1 MRASTTGEAA
11 YDREVASPK
20 SALTGWETVDDEQ
33 CRRATSIVELV
44 GRRWSSGILLALGR
58 GASRF
63 SEIVVTV
70 EGLSDRMLAVR
81 LKELE
86 HAGLIDR
93 IVEPTTPVTVRYR
106 LSPRGSD
113 LLASLQPLQ
122 EYGQRWE

>member
-1 MRASTTGEAA
+1 MNDAQRT
-11 YDREVASPK
+11 
-20 SALTGWETVDDEQ
+20 LTGWETVDDEQ

-44 GRRWSSGILLALGR
+44 GRRWSSGILLALSR

-63 SEIVVTV
+63 TEIVATV
-70 EGLSDRMLAVR
+70 DGLSDRMASVR

-93 IVEPTTPVTVRYR
+93 TVEATTPVTVRYR
-106 LSPRGSD
+106 LSSRGSD

-122 EYGQRWE
+122 EYGQRWEPSA